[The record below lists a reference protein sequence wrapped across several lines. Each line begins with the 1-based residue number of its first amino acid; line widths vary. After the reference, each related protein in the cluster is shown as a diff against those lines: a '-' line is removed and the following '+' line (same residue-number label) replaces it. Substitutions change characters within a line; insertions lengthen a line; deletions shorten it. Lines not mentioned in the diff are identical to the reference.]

1 MRTRPTKVTAARGGS
16 TALMV
21 IYSSNGWVENQ
32 RTTVPA
38 LDLRPGQTLGRYEL
52 LLPIARGGMAQ
63 VWAARLRG
71 SRGFQKVVAM
81 KTILAGSMDDTNL
94 EHMFMEEASLASQV
108 HHPNVVE
115 ILDLGEHDGTLYLVM
130 EWVDGEPL
138 QLVLRQAAEGRP
150 MPLPVAV
157 NVIGQAC
164 KGLHEAHELRGSD
177 GKLIGLVHRD
187 VSPQNIL
194 LSYSGVVKI
203 ADFGIAKATT
213 RNSGLTEEGLV
224 KGKSAF
230 MSPEQMRSM
239 SVDRR
244 GDVFAMGI
252 VLYLVTTGKH
262 PFRGKDAIETMQNVC
277 QRPPIPPSSLVRD
290 YPKKLAPV
298 VMRALAKD
306 PEKRWPTAHEMLAAL
321 EDAVPGCLEASFE
334 RDVANYL
341 AALFGDRAAQRRAA
355 LSDAQDR
362 ADRMPDLGTG
372 STQHTWLRDGGGTS
386 RTGRATLGSEAFD
399 ALIGA
404 AGKRKQLVAIVAVS
418 TALLVGVLGFAFW
431 PSKSEPKGVNSG
443 VPAAAVAPV
452 QAARPEPQDAAE
464 VPPSYAEL
472 PDSPP
477 AAEPSSS
484 AEKRSKREPTR
495 PQRAAARAASSPSPA
510 APAPPSAPEPAA
522 SRPTAPP
529 PADNGSSAAKKP
541 DSSAWDP
548 NTFGGRR

>member
-1 MRTRPTKVTAARGGS
+1 
-16 TALMV
+16 MV

-138 QLVLRQAAEGRP
+138 QLVLRQASEGNP

-164 KGLHEAHELRGSD
+164 KGLHEAHELRGPD
-177 GKLIGLVHRD
+177 GNLIGLVHRD

-203 ADFGIAKATT
+203 ADFGIAKATS
-213 RNSGLTEEGLV
+213 RNSGLTEQGLV

-244 GDVFAMGI
+244 ADVFAMGI

-262 PFRGKDAIETMQNVC
+262 PFRGKDAMETMQNVC

-290 YPKKLAPV
+290 YPAKLAPI
-298 VMRALAKD
+298 VMRALAKE
-306 PEKRWPTAHEMLAAL
+306 PGKRWPTAHEMLAAL

-341 AALFGDRAAQRRAA
+341 GGLFGDRAAQRRAA
-355 LSDAQDR
+355 LSEAQDR

-372 STQHTWLRDGGGTS
+372 STQHAWLRDGGGTS

-399 ALIGA
+399 AIVGA
-404 AGKRKQLVAIVAVS
+404 AGKRKQLVAIVAAS
-418 TALLVGVLGFAFW
+418 AALLMGVLAFAFW
-431 PSKSEPKGVNSG
+431 PSKPEPNGVNSG
-443 VPAAAVAPV
+443 APAAAV
-452 QAARPEPQDAAE
+452 
-464 VPPSYAEL
+464 
-472 PDSPP
+472 
-477 AAEPSSS
+477 
-484 AEKRSKREPTR
+484 EPTR
-495 PQRAAARAASSPSPA
+495 AAPPEPPSEAPAEPPGTESSALVPSGDPAGSTEKPAKREARRPERAPARPAPNPSPA
-510 APAPPSAPEPAA
+510 AAAPPSAPASAAPRPSAPA
-522 SRPTAPP
+522 
-529 PADNGSSAAKKP
+529 PANTSSSAAKKP

-548 NTFGGRR
+548 STFGGRR